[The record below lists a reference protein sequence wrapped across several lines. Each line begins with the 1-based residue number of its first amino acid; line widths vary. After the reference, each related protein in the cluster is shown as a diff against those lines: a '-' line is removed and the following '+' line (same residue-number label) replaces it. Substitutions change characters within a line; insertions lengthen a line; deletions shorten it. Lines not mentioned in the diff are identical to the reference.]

1 MKQVH
6 LTGLLATAL
15 ALGGCGLKGPLYLPE
30 KSGDV
35 VIRGPASPEPPADAG
50 PTGGTTVPAEG
61 PASPPDPQN
70 PP

>member
-1 MKQVH
+1 MKRVH

-30 KSGDV
+30 KSGEV

-50 PTGGTTVPAEG
+50 PTGGTTAPAEA